1 MEKIEAGQ
9 GKGLGFA
16 QFENE
21 FSYCAVVAHVSV
33 EEEVRLLRMWA
44 AVDAGLAINP
54 GGIVA
59 QVEGGMIQAASWTLR
74 EAVPTEGRRIISES
88 WKDYPI
94 LRFDEIPEITV
105 RSSPAQQIRPWE
117 WVRWPWGQQREPS
130 QTRSRAHL
138 GSASAICQSRGTAS

>member
-1 MEKIEAGQ
+1 MDELASIAERDPVDFRLDHLTDPRSRQVIETVVAMSQWSEKVEPGH

-21 FSYCAVVAHVSV
+21 SSYCAVVAHVLV

-59 QVEGGMIQAASWTLR
+59 QVEGGMIEAASWTLK
-74 EAVPTEGRRIISES
+74 E
-88 WKDYPI
+88 
-94 LRFDEIPEITV
+94 
-105 RSSPAQQIRPWE
+105 
-117 WVRWPWGQQREPS
+117 
-130 QTRSRAHL
+130 
-138 GSASAICQSRGTAS
+138 

>member
-1 MEKIEAGQ
+1 V
-9 GKGLGFA
+9 A
-16 QFENE
+16 Q
-21 FSYCAVVAHVSV
+21 VSV

-74 EAVPTEGRRIISES
+74 EVVPTEGRLIVSES

-94 LRFDEIPEITV
+94 LRFSDIPEITV
-105 RSSPAQQIRPWE
+105 SVISNSADPPVGVGEVAMGPTAGAIANAVARALGVRVRDLPIR
-117 WVRWPWGQQREPS
+117 RDRIIS
-130 QTRSRAHL
+130 TIMADDRA
-138 GSASAICQSRGTAS
+138 